1 MESSFMPKVG
11 RVELSI
17 CKLEGFLVQ
26 IKYHDGANV
35 RSDREG
41 IPSWP
46 YDRAARDSWTVSDW
60 KQNRFAKTYPGFAV
74 DVLDGDR
81 NVAAGQM
88 HLENVRDSYED

>member
-1 MESSFMPKVG
+1 MPKVG

-17 CKLEGFLVQ
+17 CKLEGFLVA

-41 IPSWP
+41 IPGWP
-46 YDRAARDSWTVSDW
+46 YDRAARDSWTVAEW
-60 KQNRFAKTYPGFAV
+60 KQNRFAKTYPGFTV

-88 HLENVRDSYED
+88 RLERLRDSYED